1 MRTKER
7 WGGVGAGVWLENE
20 NDKEKETNERA

>member
-7 WGGVGAGVWLENE
+7 WGGVEAGVWLENE